1 LELEEI
7 PGRHWVRVHSKS
19 GGRAAATLRTELQA
33 YCHHIILLQYIGLK
47 NYREKLGDAKAIEN
61 AGAKA
66 WLLA

>member
-19 GGRAAATLRTELQA
+19 GAAATLRTELQA
-33 YCHHIILLQYIGLK
+33 YCHHIILLRFIGLK
-47 NYREKLGDAKAIEN
+47 NYREKWGDAKAIQN